1 MSREKKNK
9 KVLNKENDTWEILE
23 DRSKEF
29 AGPEQRMLVG
39 LEWKISQK
47 RQAGAM
53 DTRGSEGI

>member
-9 KVLNKENDTWEILE
+9 KVLSKENDTWEILE
-23 DRSKEF
+23 DRGKEF

-39 LEWKISQK
+39 LQWKMSRK

-53 DTRGSEGI
+53 GTRSEGI